1 MIRRLYNTNKYL
13 PFFVI
18 SLSVFLLVVAIGAVV
33 LICLHGSI
41 AGAMK
46 YFSHYALSDFGQV
59 MYFTLNENPYVSNFP
74 TMYPPLNFVLMLPF
88 ALVCKNAPE
97 FYVLDNISIDE
108 NGMYNYEQLLDYNV
122 GILSTWQFWI
132 AIILF
137 FTVCLTVCGLIIKRM
152 RTWGKGEF
160 FYFYL
165 GLIFSGFI
173 MFGLFR
179 GTNLFLSLIFIL
191 LFVWLYKSEKKHLRE
206 IALVSLAIGGV
217 LKLYPL
223 LFGVLLLKE
232 KRFIDVIKVA
242 VYSLLL
248 MFLPFLMYP
257 DSISTALEFVKNM
270 FSFVGG
276 ENRVGDGMNIS
287 ISSLVSWI
295 LNLIKVPANVT
306 SVVSILFT
314 IIAFALCVITT
325 LKSKNEFVTSLVTA
339 IGVLII
345 PPVSYY
351 YVCAFML
358 VSLLHFENEWNKFS
372 KPRKI
377 YYTIFFIT
385 MSFLPLSASMW
396 YIPQCI
402 MMAVILVWEFVRVFS
417 AEKLQVFPNEKNMEE
432 N

>member
-1 MIRRLYNTNKYL
+1 
-13 PFFVI
+13 
-18 SLSVFLLVVAIGAVV
+18 
-33 LICLHGSI
+33 
-41 AGAMK
+41 
-46 YFSHYALSDFGQV
+46 
-59 MYFTLNENPYVSNFP
+59 
-74 TMYPPLNFVLMLPF
+74 
-88 ALVCKNAPE
+88 
-97 FYVLDNISIDE
+97 
-108 NGMYNYEQLLDYNV
+108 
-122 GILSTWQFWI
+122 
-132 AIILF
+132 
-137 FTVCLTVCGLIIKRM
+137 
-152 RTWGKGEF
+152 
-160 FYFYL
+160 
-165 GLIFSGFI
+165 
-173 MFGLFR
+173 
-179 GTNLFLSLIFIL
+179 
-191 LFVWLYKSEKKHLRE
+191 
-206 IALVSLAIGGV
+206 
-217 LKLYPL
+217 
-223 LFGVLLLKE
+223 
-232 KRFIDVIKVA
+232 
-242 VYSLLL
+242 
-248 MFLPFLMYP
+248 
-257 DSISTALEFVKNM
+257 
-270 FSFVGG
+270 
-276 ENRVGDGMNIS
+276 MNIS